1 MAGEVWGPGTL
12 ITAWVFAGHPATT
25 RAYCDRCRWGATPG
39 SRLEVVTEDG
49 VELTTVTA
57 ALPFVD
63 TQKKVPV
70 QRLSI

>member
-1 MAGEVWGPGTL
+1 
-12 ITAWVFAGHPATT
+12 
-25 RAYCDRCRWGATPG
+25 
-39 SRLEVVTEDG
+39 VVTEDG